1 MRKNIAALACG
12 FLLATSG
19 MALAAPLE
27 VSGTGT
33 IKFQNKTADQTPT
46 EAGTSFTL
54 TLRGEQKIG
63 PTSSLYARLA
73 AQYATNPLLAEE
85 DRLISGSGTKMIA
98 SLDQF
103 GIIFKPKNFTVKLGR
118 QEALVGKTALL
129 YSRSETNIGNNAFV
143 DGLSFEGTT
152 GKIQLSG
159 IAAWENNLGLT
170 NNNFY
175 ALRAG
180 YNLSKTTNAGATW
193 GQYRIVDGDTSNH
206 WAVDLSTSW
215 GKSSFTGEYAQS
227 SASQDNKA
235 YALTWNYDF
244 NGKTALYLT
253 HFRVESNADMGG
265 QSDFDNN
272 NRGFYYGL
280 THSFS
285 DRFALEVIYKDQVLL
300 SDDSKNSKLE
310 IWLKHKF

>member
-1 MRKNIAALACG
+1 MRKAIAAVAAG
-12 FLLATSG
+12 FLLTTSG
-19 MALAAPLE
+19 LALAAPME
-27 VSGTGT
+27 ISGTGT
-33 IKFQNKTADQTPT
+33 IKIQNKTADQTPN
-46 EAGTSFTL
+46 EFGTSFTL

-63 PTSSLYARLA
+63 PDVSLYARLA

-85 DRLISGSGTKMIA
+85 DRLVSGSGTKMIA

-103 GIIFKPKNFTVKLGR
+103 GILFKPKNFVFKLGR
-118 QEALVGKTALL
+118 QESLVSKTALL
-129 YSRSETNIGNNAFV
+129 YSRSETNVGNSAFV

-152 GKIQLSG
+152 GKFQLSG

-180 YNLSKTTNAGATW
+180 YSLSKTTNAGVTW

-215 GKSSFTGEYAQS
+215 GKSTFTGDYAQS
-227 SASQDNKA
+227 SASLDNKA

-253 HFRVESNADMGG
+253 HFRVEANADMGG
-265 QSDFDNN
+265 QSDFDNS

-280 THSFS
+280 THAFNEKL
-285 DRFALEVIYKDQVLL
+285 ALEVIYKDQVLL

-310 IWLKHKF
+310 IWLKHSF

>member
-1 MRKNIAALACG
+1 MKKAIAAIAVG
-12 FLLATSG
+12 FLLTTGSIAV
-19 MALAAPLE
+19 AAPLE

-46 EAGTSFTL
+46 ESGTSFTL

-63 PTSSLYARLA
+63 PSVSLYARLA
-73 AQYATNPLLAEE
+73 AQYASNPVLAEE
-85 DRLISGSGTKMIA
+85 DRLIPGSQTNLIA

-103 GIIFKPKNFTVKLGR
+103 GIIFKPKNHSFTLGR
-118 QEALVGKTALL
+118 QEALVGKSALL
-129 YSRSETNIGNNAFV
+129 YSRSETNIGNGAFV
-143 DGLSFEGTT
+143 DGLSYKGTAGKFE
-152 GKIQLSG
+152 LSG

-170 NNNFY
+170 NNSLY

-180 YNLSKTTNAGATW
+180 YNLSKSTNAGVTW

-206 WAVDLSTSW
+206 WAVDLSTAL
-215 GKSSFTGEYAQS
+215 GKSTFTGEYAQS
-227 SASQDNKA
+227 SASLANKA

-253 HFRVESNADMGG
+253 HFRVEANADMGG
-265 QSDFDNN
+265 QSDFDNS

-280 THSFS
+280 THAFS
-285 DRFALEVIYKDQVLL
+285 DKLALEVIYKDQVLL